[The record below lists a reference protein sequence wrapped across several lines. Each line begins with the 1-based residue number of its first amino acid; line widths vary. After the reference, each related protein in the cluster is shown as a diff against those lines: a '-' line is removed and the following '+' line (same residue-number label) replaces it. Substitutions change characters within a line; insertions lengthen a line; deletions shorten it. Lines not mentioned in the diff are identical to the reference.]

1 MITFDVALRA
11 VLRQARRQPVGK
23 IPLCESVGCVL
34 AREMKADRNLP
45 PFHRS
50 TMDGYAVR
58 ATDLQQTRTTLMVQ
72 GTIRPG
78 VASRARLKASHCM
91 KIMTGAPLPPGADA
105 VVMVENSEIAGK
117 GCVHLHG
124 PVEKWENVALQGED
138 IHKGRVVLRRGTVI
152 DAAANG
158 LLASVGA
165 VSVPVYR
172 PPRVAVLI
180 TGEEIVPPGDTPR
193 PSEIRDSNS
202 AIIASRLKELPVTL
216 DLLGTSPDNPRALK
230 WLIQQGLK
238 REVVLI
244 SGGISMGDYDYV
256 PEVLK
261 KLGARIIVH
270 RVAIKPGRPFL
281 FARGP
286 KGQYVFG
293 LPGNPV
299 SVLVCMEEFVIPALR
314 KMLGYE
320 ACVPKVWHA
329 VLTAPYSKPGDR
341 MHFALAHLWWRQERL
356 YAAPVASHG
365 SGDLVSAT
373 RANGVIL
380 APRRTRKLA
389 RGRPVRA
396 HFFGGAGLLSALQKT
411 AR

>member
-1 MITFDVALRA
+1 MLTFDAALRA
-11 VLRQARRQPVGK
+11 VLRQARRQPVGQ
-23 IPLCESVGCVL
+23 LSLGESVGCVL
-34 AREMKADRNLP
+34 AREVKADRNLP

-58 ATDLQQTRTTLMVQ
+58 ATDVQQSRTTLMVQ

-78 VASRARLKASHCM
+78 VASRARLRAGHCM
-91 KIMTGAPLPPGADA
+91 KIMTGAPLPTCADA
-105 VVMVENSEIAGK
+105 VVMVEASEPAGK
-117 GCVHLHG
+117 GRVHLRG
-124 PVEKWENVALQGED
+124 PMEKWENVARQGED
-138 IHKGRVVLRRGTVI
+138 IRKGRVVLRRGTVI
-152 DAAANG
+152 DAAVNG
-158 LLASVGA
+158 LLATVGA
-165 VSVPVYR
+165 VSVPIYR
-172 PPRVAVLI
+172 PPLVAVLI
-180 TGEEIVPPGDTPR
+180 TGEEVVPPGATPR

-238 REVVLI
+238 RDIVLI

-261 KLGARIIVH
+261 KLRVRILVH

-314 KMLGYE
+314 KMLGHE
-320 ACVPKVWHA
+320 ACVPKVWRA
-329 VLTAPYSKPGDR
+329 ILTPPYSKSPDR
-341 MHFALAHLWWRQERL
+341 MHFALARLWWRQDRL
-356 YAAPVASHG
+356 YVTPVVSHG

-380 APRRTRKLA
+380 VPRRTRKLA
-389 RGRPVRA
+389 RGTLVRA
-396 HFFGGAGLLSALQKT
+396 HFFGGRGLWSALQKT
-411 AR
+411 S

>member
-1 MITFDVALRA
+1 MITFDAALRA
-11 VLRQARRQPVGK
+11 VLKQTRRQPAGK
-23 IPLCESVGCVL
+23 IPLGESVGCVL

-58 ATDLQQTRTTLMVQ
+58 ATEVRQSRTTLMVQ

-78 VASRARLKASHCM
+78 VASRAHLKAGHCM

-105 VVMVENSEIAGK
+105 VVMVEDSEIAGR
-117 GCVHLHG
+117 GRVLLRE
-124 PVEKWENVALQGED
+124 PIEKWENVARQGED
-138 IHKGRVVLRRGTVI
+138 IRKGRVVLRRGTVI
-152 DAAANG
+152 NTAANG
-158 LLASVGA
+158 LLATIGA

-172 PPRVAVLI
+172 PPGVAVLI
-180 TGEEIVPPGDTPR
+180 TGEEVVPPGATPR

-244 SGGISMGDYDYV
+244 SGGVSMGDYDYV

-261 KLGARIIVH
+261 KLHVRIIVH

-286 KGQYVFG
+286 KGQYGFG
-293 LPGNPV
+293 LPGTPG
-299 SVLVCMEEFVIPALR
+299 SVLVCMEEFVMPALR

-320 ACVPKVWHA
+320 ACVPRVWRA
-329 VLTAPYSKPGDR
+329 VLMAPYSKPGDR
-341 MHFALAHLWWRQERL
+341 MHFALARLWWRQERL
-356 YAAPVASHG
+356 YATPVASHG

-380 APRRTRKLA
+380 VPRRTRKLA
-389 RGRPVRA
+389 RSRLVRA
-396 HFFGGAGLLSALQKT
+396 HFLGSAGLLSALQET
-411 AR
+411 S